1 MSTTNDS
8 KISIIVPI
16 YNAAQYLAECLD
28 SILSQSLSEIEVICV
43 NDGSTDSSLSIL
55 NKYALT
61 DKRII
66 IISQDNQGVAV
77 ARNVAMRH
85 ANGKYI
91 AFVDPDDLYP
101 DSSVLASLYAIA
113 ENNKCM
119 IVGGEFEKLL
129 PDGSINQNFS
139 ANYVGYLFKNSGL
152 IEYKDYQYDYGFQ
165 RFLFNREMLI
175 NNNIF
180 FPLFRRYQDPPFLV
194 KAMYCAKYF
203 YAISKP
209 TYRYRVGHKK
219 IDWTANNCQKVVD
232 FINGVC
238 YELDYA
244 LKNNLHILQDLILK
258 RIIGTPSSLQI
269 ITENCNNAQVQC
281 AAKKM
286 IQLLECVN
294 KDFVTEKLANT
305 QLDSIITY
313 SNSLLPGN
321 ISSNS
326 NIKVSIIVPVYN
338 VEKYL
343 SECLDSLIN
352 QTLKEI
358 EIICVN
364 DCSTDNSAKIL
375 EAYSKRDSRI
385 KSIHL
390 TKNGGLSNAR
400 NTALQHIKGEYV
412 FFIDSDDF
420 IELDALEK
428 LLNIA
433 VSHDID
439 QILFQFSV
447 KMEGEF
453 SHMSKNYDIEYPEP
467 LTQRIYSGTYLFSRL
482 DELKLFYASVCCKF
496 TKNELIKSN
505 NITFINGYIH
515 EDNYFSVKTIL
526 HAKRVIATNDKYYIR
541 RLRDNSIMTAVG
553 SDAVFKHICGYAAN
567 VAVLQTEIRNGMYTQ
582 KQQNLI
588 HTFCGKMI
596 LSITCYLKKL
606 NDTEKEKVMELLK
619 QGPGNENWSLII
631 SSGVS
636 IFNKPNKELQKIHNS
651 YSYKLG
657 LFITWLP
664 RKLYNFISCI
674 KQNGLYCTYK
684 RYAKL
689 VKKK

>member
-1 MSTTNDS
+1 M
-8 KISIIVPI
+8 I
-16 YNAAQYLAECLD
+16 CLM
-28 SILSQSLSEIEVICV
+28 E
-43 NDGSTDSSLSIL
+43 
-55 NKYALT
+55 
-61 DKRII
+61 
-66 IISQDNQGVAV
+66 
-77 ARNVAMRH
+77 
-85 ANGKYI
+85 
-91 AFVDPDDLYP
+91 
-101 DSSVLASLYAIA
+101 
-113 ENNKCM
+113 
-119 IVGGEFEKLL
+119 
-129 PDGSINQNFS
+129 
-139 ANYVGYLFKNSGL
+139 
-152 IEYKDYQYDYGFQ
+152 
-165 RFLFNREMLI
+165 
-175 NNNIF
+175 
-180 FPLFRRYQDPPFLV
+180 
-194 KAMYCAKYF
+194 
-203 YAISKP
+203 
-209 TYRYRVGHKK
+209 
-219 IDWTANNCQKVVD
+219 
-232 FINGVC
+232 
-238 YELDYA
+238 
-244 LKNNLHILQDLILK
+244 
-258 RIIGTPSSLQI
+258 
-269 ITENCNNAQVQC
+269 
-281 AAKKM
+281 
-286 IQLLECVN
+286 
-294 KDFVTEKLANT
+294 
-305 QLDSIITY
+305 
-313 SNSLLPGN
+313 
-321 ISSNS
+321 

-439 QILFQFSV
+439 QILFQINV
-447 KMEGEF
+447 KMEGDF
-453 SHMSKNYDIEYPEP
+453 SHISKYYHDYPEE
-467 LTQRIYSGTYLFSRL
+467 LTHRIYSGTYLFSRL
-482 DELKLFYASVCCKF
+482 DELKLFYALVGCKF
-496 TKNELIKSN
+496 TKSELIKSN

-515 EDNYFSVKTIL
+515 EDNHFSVKTIL

-541 RLRDNSIMTAVG
+541 RLRDNSIMTTVG

-596 LSITCYLKKL
+596 RSITYYLTKL

-619 QGPGNENWSLII
+619 QCPGNENWNLII

-636 IFNKPNKELQKIHNS
+636 IFNKENNQLQTIRNS

-657 LFITWLP
+657 LLMTWLP
-664 RKLYNFISCI
+664 RKFYNILS
-674 KQNGLYCTYK
+674 
-684 RYAKL
+684 
-689 VKKK
+689 